1 MALSIQT
8 LHGDQIAPYIDDV
21 ARLRIEVFHD
31 FPYLYDGDMAYERSY
46 LKTFSQ
52 AKDSVLVL
60 ALHDGE
66 VVGASTGLPLTEE
79 PPEIQ
84 MPFIEK
90 GYDVER
96 VFYFSES
103 VLQNM
108 YRGRGIGLS
117 FFQQREQWARDL
129 GRFDTLTFC
138 AVVRPED
145 HPLRPS
151 VYVPL
156 DDFWQH
162 RGFHSTDMLCRMEW
176 KDRDESAASEKR
188 LRFWVKSLENQAGL
202 KPFIS
207 R

>member
-1 MALSIQT
+1 MSLMIQT
-8 LHGDQIAPYIDDV
+8 LHGDQIAPFIDDV

-84 MPFIEK
+84 APFIEK

-103 VLQNM
+103 VLQRM

-117 FFQQREQWARDL
+117 FFQQREQWARGL
-129 GRFDTLTFC
+129 GRFNTLTFC

-151 VYVPL
+151 GYVAL
-156 DDFWQH
+156 DGFWQH
-162 RGFHSTDMLCRMEW
+162 RGFHATDMLCRMYW
-176 KDRDESAASEKR
+176 KDRDETAETEKQ
-188 LRFWVKSLENQAGL
+188 LRFWVKTIE
-202 KPFIS
+202 K
-207 R
+207 

>member
-1 MALSIQT
+1 MKMTIQT

-84 MPFIEK
+84 APFIEK

-103 VLQNM
+103 VLRNM
-108 YRGRGIGLS
+108 YRGQGIGLS

-151 VYVPL
+151 EFVPL

-162 RGFHSTDMLCRMEW
+162 RGFHSTDMLCLMEW

-202 KPFIS
+202 K

>member
-31 FPYLYDGDMAYERSY
+31 FPYLYDGNMAYERRY

-79 PPEIQ
+79 PPDIQ
-84 MPFIEK
+84 APFIAE
-90 GYDVER
+90 GYNVER

-103 VLQNM
+103 VLRHV
-108 YRGRGIGLS
+108 YRGQGIGLS
-117 FFQQREQWARDL
+117 FFQQREQWARGLD
-129 GRFDTLTFC
+129 RFDILTFC

-145 HPLRPS
+145 HRLRPS
-151 VYVPL
+151 AYVPL

-162 RGFHSTDMLCRMEW
+162 RGFHSTDMLCRMQW
-176 KDRDESAASEKR
+176 KDRGELSESEKQ
-188 LRFWVKSLENQAGL
+188 LRFWVKSIE
-202 KPFIS
+202 K
-207 R
+207 

>member
-1 MALSIQT
+1 MALSIQI

-84 MPFIEK
+84 APFIEK

-176 KDRDESAASEKR
+176 KDRDESVASEKR
-188 LRFWVKSLENQAGL
+188 LRFWVKSLKNQAGL